1 MKKNILSALA
11 LCAVVGLSS
20 CDSFLELEPLDKVS
34 GDKLTETD
42 GGMKALLATVYA
54 AVPMED
60 FVFRPYTGF
69 NARNY
74 DGVNGAS
81 NIAFLS
87 DEAARSEGAYLCRKS
102 DMSTRKR
109 AFESSR
115 CYSYDC

>member
-74 DGVNGAS
+74 DGVNGVPTLLS
-81 NIAFLS
+81 FLMKLPVVKVVAVLQKVS
-87 DEAARSEGAYLCRKS
+87 IIGLMMRFVR
-102 DMSTRKR
+102 
-109 AFESSR
+109 
-115 CYSYDC
+115 

>member
-54 AVPMED
+54 AVPIYGR
-60 FVFRPYTGF
+60 FCIPSLHRFQCP
-69 NARNY
+69 
-74 DGVNGAS
+74 
-81 NIAFLS
+81 
-87 DEAARSEGAYLCRKS
+87 
-102 DMSTRKR
+102 
-109 AFESSR
+109 
-115 CYSYDC
+115 

>member
-87 DEAARSEGAYLCRKS
+87 DEAARSEGGGGITEGFDYWPYDEIRQIG
-102 DMSTRKR
+102 R
-109 AFESSR
+109 AHV
-115 CYSYDC
+115 